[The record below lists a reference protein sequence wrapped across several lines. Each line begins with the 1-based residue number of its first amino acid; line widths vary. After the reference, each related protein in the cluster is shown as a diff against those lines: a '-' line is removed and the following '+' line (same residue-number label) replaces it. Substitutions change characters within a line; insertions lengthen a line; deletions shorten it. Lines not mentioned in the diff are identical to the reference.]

1 MRDVTPA
8 AKKRLN
14 DLERAA
20 AEQFDAHILHNAVAD
35 AVRDDDRL
43 RQLVDVTERAYAIE
57 ENSDHQDGVHAAGFD
72 AAEEL
77 NSTIDGA
84 VDDVVADVC
93 ATVVDEADEW
103 TDHHDEADC
112 HEAAA
117 EAKAWLGDH
126 LEAVERNK
134 IELAAL
140 AGDTDE

>member
-8 AKKRLN
+8 AKKRLKT
-14 DLERAA
+14 LERAA

-57 ENSDHQDGVHAAGFD
+57 ENSDHQDEVRAAGFD

-77 NSTIDGA
+77 NNTIDGA
-84 VDDVVADVC
+84 VDDVVAGVC
-93 ATVVDEADEW
+93 ATVGDEADEW

-117 EAKAWLGDH
+117 GAKAWLGDH
-126 LEAVERNK
+126 LEVVERNG
-134 IELAAL
+134 IELGGLTGGA
-140 AGDTDE
+140 DE